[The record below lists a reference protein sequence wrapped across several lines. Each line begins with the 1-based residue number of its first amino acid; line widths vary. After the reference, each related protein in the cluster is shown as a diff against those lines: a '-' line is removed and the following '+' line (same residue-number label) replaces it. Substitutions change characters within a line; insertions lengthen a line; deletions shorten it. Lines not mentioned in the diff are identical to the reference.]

1 MDHAMVWITQNG
13 YMYYD
18 FFQTT
23 TKTQILVALA
33 GAINDKYLFKKPPLN
48 SNDNSFLY
56 IYVTVFMFH
65 LKIYKP

>member
-13 YMYYD
+13 SMYYD

-23 TKTQILVALA
+23 TKTQTLVVQA
-33 GAINDKYLFKKPPLN
+33 GDQAINHKYFFKKPPLN

-56 IYVTVFMFH
+56 IYV
-65 LKIYKP
+65 I